1 MPRAGSVQLAAY
13 DEANS
18 DARTRSVSIANA
30 VPPPIEFTIYENLS
44 NVEGDWRAFE
54 QQADCTVFQT
64 FDWLSTWQRHIG
76 ARGGVRPAII
86 VGRAGGEV
94 LLILPLAT
102 QKIAFAR
109 ELVWLGSDLCDYNA
123 PLLAPRFSSSLGTRQ
138 FHEVWQHI
146 VATLRSRPRLSYD
159 LVRLEKMPGDV
170 GSQPNPMLTLG
181 VTANP
186 SGAYRTPLTAPW
198 EAFYT
203 AKRSS
208 ATRRRDRTKRRR
220 LAELGALALV
230 HPDDNSEM
238 LAALDTLMAQKSRAL
253 LEMGAGN
260 LFARPGYADFYR
272 ALATDPRTKPL
283 VHVSELNCGPQVA
296 AVNLGLT
303 FRGTYYHLLASHA
316 AGELSRFGP
325 GAAHLHDLLRHAI
338 DRGCEIFDFTIGDEP
353 YKRDWCDSPQKLYDH
368 LSVATWRGIFVFVPA
383 FAKSWFKRQIKQTP
397 VLWKAFSR
405 ARKFYGSLMHRAPM
419 SKSEASRGEKG

>member
-1 MPRAGSVQLAAY
+1 M
-13 DEANS
+13 
-18 DARTRSVSIANA
+18 
-30 VPPPIEFTIYENLS
+30 
-44 NVEGDWRAFE
+44 
-54 QQADCTVFQT
+54 
-64 FDWLSTWQRHIG
+64 
-76 ARGGVRPAII
+76 
-86 VGRAGGEV
+86 
-94 LLILPLAT
+94 
-102 QKIAFAR
+102 
-109 ELVWLGSDLCDYNA
+109 
-123 PLLAPRFSSSLGTRQ
+123 
-138 FHEVWQHI
+138 
-146 VATLRSRPRLSYD
+146 
-159 LVRLEKMPGDV
+159 
-170 GSQPNPMLTLG
+170 
-181 VTANP
+181 
-186 SGAYRTPLTAPW
+186 
-198 EAFYT
+198 
-203 AKRSS
+203 
-208 ATRRRDRTKRRR
+208 
-220 LAELGALALV
+220 

>member
-30 VPPPIEFTIYENLS
+30 VPPPIEFTIYESLS

-170 GSQPNPMLTLG
+170 GSQPNPML
-181 VTANP
+181 
-186 SGAYRTPLTAPW
+186 
-198 EAFYT
+198 
-203 AKRSS
+203 
-208 ATRRRDRTKRRR
+208 
-220 LAELGALALV
+220 
-230 HPDDNSEM
+230 NSW
-238 LAALDTLMAQKSRAL
+238 RN
-253 LEMGAGN
+253 G
-260 LFARPGYADFYR
+260 
-272 ALATDPRTKPL
+272 KP
-283 VHVSELNCGPQVA
+283 ER
-296 AVNLGLT
+296 GL
-303 FRGTYYHLLASHA
+303 SHA
-316 AGELSRFGP
+316 AHGTVGGVLYGQALLGDAPARPHEAQ
-325 GAAHLHDLLRHAI
+325 AAR
-338 DRGCEIFDFTIGDEP
+338 RT
-353 YKRDWCDSPQKLYDH
+353 R
-368 LSVATWRGIFVFVPA
+368 R
-383 FAKSWFKRQIKQTP
+383 
-397 VLWKAFSR
+397 SR
-405 ARKFYGSLMHRAPM
+405 AR
-419 SKSEASRGEKG
+419 ASRR